1 MINMTNVAAA
11 QAESY
16 YRADDYYT
24 NGHPPAE
31 WVGKGAEKLALDE
44 ARAPKDFGDLLR
56 GKLPDGSEIPGGQ
69 GGKRRA
75 GTDLTISAPKSVS
88 IAALVAGD
96 QRVIEAH
103 REAVLSA
110 LAEVEQRIQ
119 AREIV
124 HGATK
129 AVTTGN
135 MIARTVLHDTSRAG
149 DPNLHTHC
157 VIINATQTVDGR
169 WKAIENRELFKLQ
182 RELDLIYKSE
192 LAVNLAS
199 LGYQLRGTKNGFE
212 LAQVSDKQIEAF
224 STRKAAIDA
233 ALAERGT
240 SRESATAEEREKAA
254 LNTRDRKQ
262 TYDREVLR
270 GEHLARGREIGL
282 NATIP
287 AGPLPGTL
295 RDAEASAQ
303 AAGDFAVAHLGEREQ
318 AWSELQFK
326 QAALA
331 TAWGSARWSDLAG
344 EVQRGE
350 LAGVLV
356 RKSDGTLTT
365 AAAQRREQSMLAT
378 EARGRGVFKPIV
390 SDRDALARALA
401 QTKPQLNDK
410 QRPAV
415 EMLLTTNNQVVGIQ
429 GRAGVGKTTLL
440 TAFRDQ
446 AEAAGWKIEG
456 VAPSHSA
463 VKALA
468 GAGVTGR
475 TLQSWEAAGGQ
486 LDSRTIL
493 LVDEASLVS
502 VRQMHVLIHRAVLAD
517 ARVVIVGDIG
527 QYQSVDAGK
536 AFAQLQ
542 AGGMQT
548 AIVDKMLRQQRDEL
562 RVVARLAAE
571 GKGAEALEKLDQDV
585 REITSRQERHTQI
598 AKDYAGLSAEDR
610 AETLILTGSNQDR
623 KDLNAAVR
631 QAVGLAGQGQNVEV
645 FERGDLTSAQMRRA
659 VEYKAGDA
667 IRFEKEYRSLAA
679 KKGEIWRV
687 DRVEANEVVIVR
699 EGREQRFRPTELSG
713 KGLTVGRVAEREIA
727 AGERVRI
734 TGDIAA
740 GKETLRNG
748 QRATVLALKEGHFEV
763 KVDGLRKTV
772 EIPFGKTL
780 SLDHGYAATGHSA
793 QGLGAKR
800 VLLERDSHCRTAS
813 ERQFYTDVTRSEHE
827 LIVYTDDRK
836 KLAQAV
842 TRQVDKTQAL
852 EQGAPRT
859 IDQPPGEKTV
869 QEQVQK
875 TVVELLERTASS
887 LPATS
892 RGLELG
898 L

>member
-16 YRADDYYT
+16 YREDDYYT

-31 WVGKGAEKLALDE
+31 WIGKGAEVLALNE
-44 ARAPKDFGDLLR
+44 ARASKDFGDLLR

-103 REAVLSA
+103 REAVRIALS
-110 LAEVEQRIQ
+110 EVEKRIQ

-124 HGATK
+124 QGATK
-129 AVTTGN
+129 TVTTSN

-157 VIINATQTVDGR
+157 VIINATQTADGR

-212 LAQVSDKQIEAF
+212 LAQISDRQIEAF
-224 STRKAAIDA
+224 STRKAAIDE
-233 ALAERGT
+233 ALAARGT
-240 SRESATAEEREKAA
+240 SREAATAEEREKAA

-262 TYDREVLR
+262 IYDREALR
-270 GEHLARGREIGL
+270 AEHLVLGQEIGL

-295 RDAEASAQ
+295 RHAESSVQ
-303 AAGDFAVAHLGEREQ
+303 SSGDFAVAHLGEREQ
-318 AWSELQFK
+318 AWSDLQFK
-326 QAALA
+326 QTALA

-350 LAGVLV
+350 LTGTLV

-365 AAAQRREQSMLAT
+365 AAAQRREQSMLET
-378 EARGRGVFKPIV
+378 EVRGRGVFKPLI
-390 SDRDALARALA
+390 SDREALARAFD
-401 QTKPQLNDK
+401 QTNLNDK
-410 QRPAV
+410 QRAAV

-463 VKALA
+463 VKALTE
-468 GAGVTGR
+468 AGVTGK

-562 RVVARLAAE
+562 RIVAQLAAE

-585 REITSRQERHTQI
+585 REITCRQERYTQI

-631 QAVGLAGQGQNVEV
+631 EAVGLAGQGQTVNV

-667 IRFEKEYRSLAA
+667 IRFEKEYRSLEA

-699 EGREQRFRPTELSG
+699 DGRERRIRPTELSG
-713 KGLTVGRVAEREIA
+713 KGFTVGRVAEREIA
-727 AGERVRI
+727 VGERVRI

-748 QRATVLALKEGHFEV
+748 QRATVLALKEGRIEV
-763 KVDGLRKTV
+763 KVDGVRKSV
-772 EIPFGKTL
+772 EISLGKTL

-813 ERQFYTDVTRSEHE
+813 ERQFYTDVTRTKHE

-852 EQGAPRT
+852 DHGAPAI
-859 IDQPPGEKTV
+859 IDQPPGEKLV

-875 TVVELLERTASS
+875 TVVEHLERTVSP
-887 LPATS
+887 LPSTS
-892 RGLELG
+892 RGLEMG

>member
-16 YRADDYYT
+16 YREDDYYT

-31 WVGKGAEKLALDE
+31 WFGKGAEVLALDE
-44 ARAPKDFGDLLR
+44 ARASKEFGDLLR

-96 QRVIEAH
+96 QRVIKAH
-103 REAVLSA
+103 REAVRIALS
-110 LAEVEQRIQ
+110 EVEKRIQ

-129 AVTTGN
+129 AVTTSN

-157 VIINATQTVDGR
+157 VIINATQTADGR

-212 LAQVSDKQIEAF
+212 LAQISDRQIEAF
-224 STRKAAIDA
+224 STRKAAIDE
-233 ALAERGT
+233 ALAARGT
-240 SRESATAEEREKAA
+240 SREAATAEEREKAA

-262 TYDREVLR
+262 IYDREALR
-270 GEHLARGREIGL
+270 AEHLALGQEIGL

-295 RDAEASAQ
+295 SDAESSVQ
-303 AAGDFAVAHLGEREQ
+303 SSGDFAVAHLGEREQ
-318 AWSELQFK
+318 AWSDLQFK
-326 QAALA
+326 QTALA

-350 LAGVLV
+350 LAGTLV

-365 AAAQRREQSMLAT
+365 AAAQRREQSMLET
-378 EARGRGVFKPIV
+378 EVRGRGVFKPLI
-390 SDRDALARALA
+390 SDREALARAFD
-401 QTKPQLNDK
+401 QTNLNDK
-410 QRPAV
+410 QRAAV

-446 AEAAGWKIEG
+446 AEAEGWKIEG

-468 GAGVTGR
+468 EAGVAGK

-517 ARVVIVGDIG
+517 ARVVIVGDVG

-562 RVVARLAAE
+562 RIVAQLAAE

-585 REITSRQERHTQI
+585 REITCRQERHIQI

-631 QAVGLAGQGQNVEV
+631 EAVGLAGQGRTVNV

-667 IRFEKEYRSLAA
+667 IRFEKEYRSLEA

-699 EGREQRFRPTELSG
+699 EGKEQRIRPTELSG
-713 KGLTVGRVAEREIA
+713 KGFTVGRVAEREIA
-727 AGERVRI
+727 VGERVRI

-748 QRATVLALKEGHFEV
+748 QRATVLALKEGRIEV

-772 EIPFGKTL
+772 EISLGKTL

-813 ERQFYTDVTRSEHE
+813 ERQFYTDVTRTKHE

-852 EQGAPRT
+852 DHGAPAI
-859 IDQPPGEKTV
+859 IDQPPGEKLV

-875 TVVELLERTASS
+875 TVVELLERTGSPLS
-887 LPATS
+887 ATS
-892 RGLELG
+892 RGLEMG